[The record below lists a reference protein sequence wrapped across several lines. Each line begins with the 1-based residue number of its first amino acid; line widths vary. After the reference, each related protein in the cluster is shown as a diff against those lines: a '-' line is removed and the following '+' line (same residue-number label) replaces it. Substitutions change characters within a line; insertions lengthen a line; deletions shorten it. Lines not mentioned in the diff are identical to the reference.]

1 MNKREQT
8 EMASLRE
15 QLALA
20 KALRWIGIEPPK
32 KIPPP
37 SGYGS
42 RYNNG
47 WNFNT
52 YQDGRI
58 FKAWSESTA
67 HGDGHLDDSTRRQTG
82 SQNGVS
88 LYTSAL
94 DALIGLRLA
103 KEAECARILA
113 QIDRRIEEERAVA
126 SS

>member
-1 MNKREQT
+1 MNKREEA
-8 EMASLRE
+8 EMASLRN

-37 SGYGS
+37 SGYGNP
-42 RYNNG
+42 RNNG
-47 WNFNT
+47 WNFNA
-52 YQDGRI
+52 YQDGRV

-67 HGDGHLDDSTRRQTG
+67 HGDGHLDDVQSRQAG

-88 LYTSAL
+88 LYTTAL

-113 QIDRRIEEERAVA
+113 QIDRKIEEERAVA